1 MIKNIF
7 RIIEIS
13 VLAFLL
19 ISNLSVLIFKFINPP
34 TSAFIQSSL
43 SDLLLDLKPFTSI
56 ERNWFSYNN
65 IKDDMKVAVIASEDQ
80 KFSSH
85 FGFDFDQIEK
95 AYKDIKRGRRFRGA
109 STITQQTAKNLFLWK
124 GQTFIRKGFEAY
136 FTLLL
141 EIYWSKERILEV
153 YLNIAQF
160 GENIYGVGTA
170 SRIYYKKEPAKL
182 KRGEAAMLAAV
193 LPNPVRY
200 RAAKPTYFLL
210 GRRDRIMRQMGYIG
224 GKEYLKNL

>member
-7 RIIEIS
+7 RIIKIS
-13 VLAFLL
+13 VPAFLL

-43 SDLLLDLKPFTSI
+43 SDLLFDLKPFTSI

>member
-7 RIIEIS
+7 RIIKIS

>member
-7 RIIEIS
+7 RIIKIS
-13 VLAFLL
+13 VPAFLL

>member
-7 RIIEIS
+7 RIIKIS
-13 VLAFLL
+13 VPAFLL

-43 SDLLLDLKPFTSI
+43 SDLLFDLKPFTSI

-124 GQTFIRKGFEAY
+124 GQTFIRKGFEDY
-136 FTLLL
+136 F
-141 EIYWSKERILEV
+141 
-153 YLNIAQF
+153 
-160 GENIYGVGTA
+160 
-170 SRIYYKKEPAKL
+170 
-182 KRGEAAMLAAV
+182 
-193 LPNPVRY
+193 
-200 RAAKPTYFLL
+200 
-210 GRRDRIMRQMGYIG
+210 
-224 GKEYLKNL
+224 